1 MFGCIGNHS
10 KAIVGKTIS
19 ACISPNKEI
28 GAKNSEYM
36 SGKAGGVNYEI
47 CTAKDNGFSLMT
59 DKGYVSV
66 NSEGQIYY
74 CKTIDNAGNE
84 KRFSANA

>member
-1 MFGCIGNHS
+1 MILIWFFYIILL
-10 KAIVGKTIS
+10 K
-19 ACISPNKEI
+19 
-28 GAKNSEYM
+28 
-36 SGKAGGVNYEI
+36 GGVNYEI

-66 NSEGQIYY
+66 NSEGQIYH

-84 KRFSANA
+84 KRFNVNA